1 MTNSRERLAL
11 IDKAIATIESG
22 AQEYRIGTLHIV
34 RGDLGRWYGDDVSG
48 RHGVSCGD
56 CRLMMAAALTGETA
70 DGRQ

>member
-34 RGDLGRWYGDDVSG
+34 RGDLGRLYAERRNLISEIANEEGGWSYVA
-48 RHGVSCGD
+48 VF
-56 CRLMMAAALTGETA
+56 
-70 DGRQ
+70 DGR